1 MDNKDDQFLKV
12 LKEFIKSMVISL
24 VFVIVLTQ
32 FIARPVRVEGLSMYP
47 SLNDKEIGFSNIIST
62 KITKVK
68 RFDVV
73 VVYLKEQNKY
83 IVKRVIGLPGEE
95 IMYQD
100 EILYID
106 DVIVNEPFLENS
118 FREQFI
124 KEDRE
129 FMQDISPVKI
139 GDDEYFLLGDNRPNS
154 IDSRMYG
161 LFKKDMIK
169 SKGIFVIL
177 PLSRIRRVGRPR

>member
-1 MDNKDDQFLKV
+1 MDKKDDRFLKV
-12 LKEFIKSMVISL
+12 LKEFIKSMIISL
-24 VFVIVLTQ
+24 VFVVVLTQ

-62 KITKVK
+62 KISDVE

-73 VVYLKEQNKY
+73 VVFLEEHNKY

-100 EILYID
+100 ETLYID
-106 DVIVNEPFLENS
+106 DVVVEEPFLDNQ
-118 FREQFI
+118 FREQFTR
-124 KEDRE
+124 EDRE
-129 FMQDISPVKI
+129 FTRDISPVKI
-139 GDDEYFLLGDNRPNS
+139 GEDEYFLLGDNRPNS

-161 LFKKDMIK
+161 LFNEEMIK

-177 PLSRIRRVGRPR
+177 PLSRLRRVGRPR